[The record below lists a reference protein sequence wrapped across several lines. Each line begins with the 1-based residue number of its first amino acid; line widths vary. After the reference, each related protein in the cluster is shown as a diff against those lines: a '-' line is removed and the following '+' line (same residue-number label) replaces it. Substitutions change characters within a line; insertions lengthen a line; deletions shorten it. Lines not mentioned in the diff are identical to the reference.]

1 VEITAATRPARER
14 KAAMGETLAVRPSEK
29 MVVAIRVEP
38 ARTGNGGG
46 IVPMVD
52 HVALIADQAPVRW
65 AIAIPRS
72 ASNPR
77 GQTDISVLHSG
88 GGVGVGVTGYTRR
101 HAVLLSAGLG
111 PAITLAGA
119 DVGPAG
125 HKPGNPDAALRQILG
140 VMPSK
145 PAPSFSILETVA
157 VEGGKRLKIEYLA
170 EPASA
175 LLHEPED
182 RIRAYLFIPDHAS
195 GARLP
200 AILALHQDGPNTHI
214 GKKETA
220 GLEGDAN
227 LFYGLELFRRGHV
240 VLCAD
245 RFYHA
250 ERRRGAAPDSVNPA
264 RDLDLLNHRVG
275 QLVLHGRTAMGKEAH
290 DCMVGV
296 DVLASLPHVDPARIG
311 AIGHSAGGYAM
322 VFAMFL
328 DRRIR
333 AGVSSCGYFDPVRF
347 FDEKAPKRRLAADA
361 LPGLARFGSGA
372 GYLAGVAPR
381 PLLLTR
387 GLWEWG
393 RDRDWRQASIDH
405 VEETRRL
412 VADAAPRYRARGA
425 PDALR
430 ALYFDENGGNH
441 DFPPGVRRDA
451 YAWLETQL
459 QMNRGQVSSHQFER

>member
-1 VEITAATRPARER
+1 
-14 KAAMGETLAVRPSEK
+14 M
-29 MVVAIRVEP
+29 
-38 ARTGNGGG
+38 
-46 IVPMVD
+46 D
-52 HVALIADQAPVRW
+52 
-65 AIAIPRS
+65 
-72 ASNPR
+72 
-77 GQTDISVLHSG
+77 
-88 GGVGVGVTGYTRR
+88 VTGYTRR
-101 HAVLLSAGLG
+101 DAVRWSAGLSS
-111 PAITLAGA
+111 AVALAGTEA
-119 DVGPAG
+119 AARE
-125 HKPGNPDAALRQILG
+125 PGNDDAGLRQVLG
-140 VMPSK
+140 VMPPR
-145 PAPSFSILETVA
+145 PAPSFSVLETA
-157 VEGGKRLKIEYLA
+157 AIEGGKRLKVEYLA

-175 LLHEPED
+175 RLHEPED
-182 RIRAYLFIPDHAS
+182 RIRAYLFVPDHAP

-200 AILALHQDGPNTHI
+200 AILAIHQDGPHTHI

-227 LFYGLELFRRGHV
+227 LFYGLELFRRGYV

-250 ERRRGAAPDSVNPA
+250 ERRRGAVPDSVDPA

-290 DCMVGV
+290 DCMLGV
-296 DVLASLPHVDPARIG
+296 DVLASLAYVDPARIG
-311 AIGHSAGGYAM
+311 AIGHSAGGYALI
-322 VFAMFL
+322 FAMFL
-328 DRRIR
+328 DPRIR

-372 GYLAGVAPR
+372 GYLAGIAPR

-393 RDRDWRQASIDH
+393 QDPDWRQASIDH

-412 VADAAPRYRARGA
+412 VADAAPRYRAAGA

-441 DFPPGVRRDA
+441 DFPPGVRREA
-451 YAWLETQL
+451 YAWLEAQL
-459 QMNRGQVSSHQFER
+459 KPA

>member
-1 VEITAATRPARER
+1 ME
-14 KAAMGETLAVRPSEK
+14 
-29 MVVAIRVEP
+29 VA
-38 ARTGNGGG
+38 
-46 IVPMVD
+46 
-52 HVALIADQAPVRW
+52 
-65 AIAIPRS
+65 
-72 ASNPR
+72 
-77 GQTDISVLHSG
+77 
-88 GGVGVGVTGYTRR
+88 GYTRR
-101 HAVLLSAGLG
+101 DAVRLGAGLG
-111 PAITLAGA
+111 PMAVLAGTDA
-119 DVGPAG
+119 QAAG
-125 HKPGNPDAALRQILG
+125 HKPGHADAGLRQVLG
-140 VMPSK
+140 VMP
-145 PAPSFSILETVA
+145 PRPGPSFTVLETVA
-157 VEGGKRLKIEYLA
+157 IEGGKRLKIEYSA
-170 EPASA
+170 EPAST

-182 RIRAYLFIPDHAS
+182 RVRAYLFVPDHAPD
-195 GARLP
+195 ARLP
-200 AILALHQDGPNTHI
+200 AILAIHQDGPNTHI
-214 GKKETA
+214 GKKEPA
-220 GLEGDAN
+220 GLAGDAN

-250 ERRRGAAPDSVNPA
+250 ERRRGAAPDSVDPA

-290 DCMVGV
+290 DCMIGI
-296 DVLASLPHVDPARIG
+296 DVLMSLPYVDHGRIG
-311 AIGHSAGGYAM
+311 AIGHSAGGYAL

-328 DRRIR
+328 DPRIR

-393 RDRDWRQASIDH
+393 QDPDWRQASIDH

-412 VADAAPRYRARGA
+412 VAEATPRYRAARA
-425 PDALR
+425 PTALR
-430 ALYFDENGGNH
+430 AIYFDENGGNH
-441 DFPPGVRRDA
+441 DFPPGVRSEA

-459 QMNRGQVSSHQFER
+459 RTGGGQLARASV

>member
-1 VEITAATRPARER
+1 
-14 KAAMGETLAVRPSEK
+14 M
-29 MVVAIRVEP
+29 
-38 ARTGNGGG
+38 
-46 IVPMVD
+46 D
-52 HVALIADQAPVRW
+52 
-65 AIAIPRS
+65 
-72 ASNPR
+72 
-77 GQTDISVLHSG
+77 
-88 GGVGVGVTGYTRR
+88 VTGYTRR
-101 HAVLLSAGLG
+101 DAVRWSAGLSS
-111 PAITLAGA
+111 AVALAGTEA
-119 DVGPAG
+119 AARGPGGVDAG
-125 HKPGNPDAALRQILG
+125 LRKVLG
-140 VMPSK
+140 AMPRR
-145 PAPSFSILETVA
+145 PAPSFTVLETA
-157 VEGGKRLKIEYLA
+157 TIEGGKRLKVEYLA

-175 LLHEPED
+175 RLHEPED
-182 RIRAYLFIPDHAS
+182 RIGAYLFVPDHAP

-200 AILALHQDGPNTHI
+200 AILAIHQDGPHTHI

-220 GLEGDAN
+220 GLEGDAS
-227 LFYGLELFRRGHV
+227 LFYGLELFRRGYV

-250 ERRRGAAPDSVNPA
+250 ERRRGAAPDSVDPV

-290 DCMVGV
+290 DCMLGV
-296 DVLASLPHVDPARIG
+296 DVLASLAYVDPARIG
-311 AIGHSAGGYAM
+311 AIGHSAGGYAL

-328 DRRIR
+328 DPRIR

-393 RDRDWRQASIDH
+393 QDPDWRQASIDH

-412 VADAAPRYRARGA
+412 VADAAPRYRAAGA
-425 PDALR
+425 PEALR

-441 DFPPGVRRDA
+441 DFPPGVRREA
-451 YAWLETQL
+451 YAWLEAQL
-459 QMNRGQVSSHQFER
+459 KPA

>member
-1 VEITAATRPARER
+1 ME
-14 KAAMGETLAVRPSEK
+14 
-29 MVVAIRVEP
+29 
-38 ARTGNGGG
+38 
-46 IVPMVD
+46 
-52 HVALIADQAPVRW
+52 
-65 AIAIPRS
+65 
-72 ASNPR
+72 
-77 GQTDISVLHSG
+77 
-88 GGVGVGVTGYTRR
+88 VTGYTRR
-101 HAVLLSAGLG
+101 GAMRLSAGLSS
-111 PAITLAGA
+111 AAVLAGA
-119 DVGPAG
+119 GAEVAASQPE
-125 HKPGNPDAALRQILG
+125 NPDAGLRQVLG
-140 VMPSK
+140 EMPRR
-145 PAPSFSILETVA
+145 PAPSFAVLETA
-157 VEGGKRLKIEYLA
+157 AIEGGKRLKIEYLA

-182 RIRAYLFIPDHAS
+182 HIRAYLFVPDHAL

-200 AILALHQDGPNTHI
+200 AILAIHQDGPNTHI

-250 ERRRGAAPDSVNPA
+250 ERRRGVAPDSVDA
-264 RDLDLLNHRVG
+264 KRDLDLLNHRVG
-275 QLVLHGRTAMGKEAH
+275 QLVLHGRTALGKEAH

-296 DVLASLPHVDPARIG
+296 DILMSLPYVDRARIG
-311 AIGHSAGGYAM
+311 AIGHSAGGLAM

-328 DRRIR
+328 DPRIR
-333 AGVSSCGYFDPVRF
+333 AGVSSCGYFDLVRF
-347 FDEKAPKRRLAADA
+347 YDEKAPKRRLAADA
-361 LPGLARFGSGA
+361 LPGLAKFGSGA

-393 RDRDWRQASIDH
+393 QDQDWRQASTDH

-412 VADAAPRYRARGA
+412 VADAAPRYRAAGA

-430 ALYFDENGGNH
+430 ALYFGENGGNH
-441 DFPPGVRRDA
+441 DFPAGVRREA
-451 YAWLETQL
+451 YAWLEAQL
-459 QMNRGQVSSHQFER
+459 KPA